1 MYVRFFASA
10 SLLFALACVSA
21 VFGQTDQTQQSFQWQ
36 SATPE
41 SQGFSTAKLEA
52 IKDRLLKHK
61 TDCFLVA
68 RNDKIV
74 YEWYAADWT
83 RTKPHGTA
91 SLAKAIV
98 GGLSLAVA
106 MTDGQIA
113 LDDSAARFIP
123 EWRDDPQKSKIKIR
137 HLGSHTGGIEDAEAE
152 GPRGEKIP
160 HDKLTGWKGDFW
172 KRLDVPNDPFTLA
185 RDKAPVVFA
194 PGAKLAYSNP
204 GIGLLTYAVTAAIKD
219 GPQRDVRMLLRERV
233 MRPIGVPDREWSCG
247 YGKTFNVDGLPLV
260 CSWGGGNYSAL
271 AAASIGRLM
280 LHEGDW
286 DGRQILSL
294 QAVRQTTCSAGM
306 RGDCG
311 MGWWTNAA
319 GRYAG
324 LPRDAYWGAGAGDQ
338 LLLVVPSLNLIMV
351 RNGQTI
357 EPLPGEPP
365 VPQDDVFTK
374 YHDYRARVLFE
385 PLVAAIEAH
394 ETASP

>member
-1 MYVRFFASA
+1 MKTQFSA
-10 SLLFALACVSA
+10 LLIALLFAPAIFA
-21 VFGQTDQTQQSFQWQ
+21 QPFEWQ
-36 SATPE
+36 PATAE
-41 SQGFSTAKLEA
+41 SQGMSQGKLEA
-52 IKDRLLKHK
+52 IKNRLTKNK

-74 YEWYAADWT
+74 YEWYADGWSPE
-83 RTKPHGTA
+83 KPHGTA

-106 MTDGQIA
+106 MTDGKMS
-113 LDDSAARFIP
+113 LDDPAAKFISQ
-123 EWRDDPQKSKIKIR
+123 WRDDPQKSKIKIR
-137 HLGSHTGGIEDAEAE
+137 HLGSHTSGIEDAEAE
-152 GPRGEKIP
+152 GPMGEKIA
-160 HDKLTGWKGDFW
+160 HEKLTGWKGDFW
-172 KRLDVPNDPFTLA
+172 KRLDVPNDPFTIA
-185 RDKAPVVFA
+185 RDKAPSVFE

-219 GPQRDVRMLLRERV
+219 GSHRDVRMLLRERV
-233 MRPIGVPDREWSCG
+233 MRPIGVPDNQWSCG

-260 CSWGGGNYSAL
+260 CSWGGGNYSAR
-271 AAASIGRLM
+271 ATASIGRL
-280 LHEGDW
+280 LLREGDW
-286 DGRQILSL
+286 DGRRILSRE
-294 QAVRQTTCSAGM
+294 AVRETTGSAGLP
-306 RGDCG
+306 GDCG

-338 LLLVVPSLNLIMV
+338 LLFVVPSLNLIMV

-385 PLVAAIEAH
+385 PLVAAVEANAA
-394 ETASP
+394 ASRPR